1 VTGVARNRWHRVIG
15 LAKAPSAGLKTA
27 LLFAVLAVIVL
38 VAVRFDR
45 TPGLGHVNVAFLSG
59 SANGNY
65 YAIVSRL
72 AGEARRK
79 GGRVDNL
86 TSAGSIENIA
96 RLAEGKA
103 SCTVHF
109 ALVQD
114 GLDWPG
120 DHPFELIGRLST
132 PESFVLLGR
141 DADRLTALADLR
153 GMRIGIGPAG
163 SGTAHVAQQVLMPL
177 RELDLKVSNHALNEQ
192 LAMLQRGELDLGAFV
207 IEQEAELL
215 ADAVRTRN
223 LQIVDIVG
231 AEALA
236 RRLPFARAG
245 RIPAG
250 HYDPVRMLP
259 ATDKRVVQ
267 IDTLIIGNGC
277 ASESATQ
284 GIITALTRQFPDFV
298 RVNRERANL
307 TGLTLASAAR
317 SYYESD
323 GPDVVGEHVPWFIDI
338 MPTARWLQLIFAFS
352 LLFNAMA
359 VWHRYRLWRLDAKR
373 VKIESEIPRLFGSG
387 VTVGDIAT
395 MTPDERHL
403 TPEAC
408 TRIDEVVEALGQLAE
423 RCRKQ
428 SLSVLVPMGQ
438 EMGYRYQESLIA
450 DLMHALRTY
459 RTRCTDPSH
468 PPDSTR

>member
-1 VTGVARNRWHRVIG
+1 VTEVARNRWHRVVG

-38 VAVRFDR
+38 IAVRYDR
-45 TPGLGHVNVAFLSG
+45 TPSLAHVNVAFLSG
-59 SANGNY
+59 SPSGNY

-72 AGEARRK
+72 SAEARRRR
-79 GGRVDNL
+79 GNVDNL
-86 TSAGSIENIA
+86 TSAGSIENMA

-103 SCTVHF
+103 KCTVHF

-114 GLDWPG
+114 GLDWPR
-120 DHPFELIGRLST
+120 DNPFELIGRLST
-132 PESFVLLGR
+132 PESFVVLGR
-141 DADRLTALADLR
+141 NADRIAALADLR
-153 GMRIGIGPAG
+153 GMRIGIGPVG
-163 SGTAHVAQQVLMPL
+163 SGTADVAQQVLKPL
-177 RELDLKVSNHALNEQ
+177 SELDLKVSNHTLNEQ
-192 LAMLQRGELDLGAFV
+192 LAMLQRGELDLGGFV
-207 IEQEAELL
+207 IDQDAQLL
-215 ADAVRTRN
+215 ADAVRNRN

-236 RRLPFARAG
+236 KRLPFARAG

-259 ATDKRVVQ
+259 ATDKRVIQ

-284 GIITALTRQFPDFV
+284 GVITAITRQFPEFV
-298 RVNRERANL
+298 RVNRERPNL
-307 TGLTLASAAR
+307 TGLPHASAAS
-317 SYYESD
+317 SYYESE
-323 GPDVVGEHVPWFIDI
+323 GPDIVGQHLPWIIDI

-359 VWHRYRLWRLDAKR
+359 VWHRFRLWRLDAQR
-373 VKIESEIPRLFGSG
+373 VKIEREIPRLFGQG
-387 VTVGDIAT
+387 ITVGEIAR
-395 MTPDERHL
+395 MEPDDQHL
-403 TPEAC
+403 TLETC
-408 TRIDEVVEALGQLAE
+408 TRIDAVVESLSRLAE
-423 RCRKQ
+423 RCRRQ

-459 RTRCTDPSH
+459 RARCAP
-468 PPDSTR
+468 